1 MNLPPAVRLN
11 NRREKPRARH
21 RKPSSKRV
29 KDEYV
34 RYFNNSKYEKDDD
47 RIIVSERGK
56 ETIQAWYPE
65 NYDEDDVFSRPL
77 AYIWL
82 ERVTI
87 KGEFPEWF
95 LKVRDYLNTQKKI
108 KVLGGGMKDIVIPGD
123 GYVYT
128 FYIPDRNF
136 QNTYINNLKTFTMK
150 MAELDPQV
158 QKRVNYPKTLEDI
171 CVYEFIRHRDVK
183 NLVTTRLKYCANSDL
198 NKYQMNVRNVP
209 LGIKK
214 FAQISYELIKTLRVL
229 HSVDIYLLDIKPRNI
244 FSCFVEGQEV
254 FVYGDVDLAVNCHQI
269 DCTKKNSYVHTPDYT
284 TMMLMTQSKI
294 DSKYID
300 KKNVLALR
308 DIYALMKTLLV
319 TFIKLNSPSNPDS
332 RDIMVGALKNLMK
345 WDVWYDNVDNETNR
359 AAARIWQA
367 DIDRTVEY
375 FNDLIGLLGFGDW
388 RPEELKIFNENS
400 PPTQEQ
406 VLESLKALL
415 IGKNGILQLM
425 ISASYG
431 DLKRTD
437 KDANLK
443 SIQTLA
449 KKCGAESY
457 KWEKPIENV
466 SDLFKR
472 IRGSRLINE
481 EEELVDNMELMN
493 FEEMGRRRRR
503 GGRRRRNPCWQGYR
517 RNYNK
522 KAFTKGSCV
531 PKIKF

>member
-1 MNLPPAVRLN
+1 MNLIPAK
-11 NRREKPRARH
+11 KPERARH
-21 RKPSSKRV
+21 RKRSSERV

-47 RIIVSERGK
+47 RFIVSSRGK
-56 ETIQAWYPE
+56 QTVASWYPE
-65 NYDEDDVFSRPL
+65 DYDLVDVFSRPL

-82 ERVTI
+82 RKVTI
-87 KGEFPEWF
+87 KGEFPAWF
-95 LKVRDYLNTQKKI
+95 LKVRDYLNTHKQI
-108 KVLGGGMKDIVIPGD
+108 KVLGGGMKDIIIPGD

-128 FYIPDRNF
+128 FYIPNRNF
-136 QNTYINNLKTFTMK
+136 QNTYINNLKTFTKK
-150 MAELDPQV
+150 MSDLDPQV
-158 QKRVNYPKTLEDI
+158 QKRVNYPKTLDDI
-171 CVYEFIRHRDVK
+171 CVYEFDQNRDVK
-183 NLVTTRLKYCANSDL
+183 NLVMTRLKYCANSDL
-198 NKYQMNVRNVP
+198 NKYQLDVKNVP
-209 LGIKK
+209 LRIKK

-244 FSCFVEGQEV
+244 FSCFVKGEEV

-284 TMMLMTQSKI
+284 TLMLMSQSKI

-332 RDIMVGALKNLMK
+332 RDIMVGALKNLMR
-345 WDVWYDNVDNETNR
+345 WDQWYDNENNLNR
-359 AAARIWQA
+359 EAPARIWQA
-367 DIDRTVEY
+367 DIDRTVKY
-375 FNDLIGLLGFGDW
+375 FNDLIDLLGFGDW
-388 RPEELKIFNENS
+388 RQKELKLFNKNK
-400 PPTQEQ
+400 PPSKEQ
-406 VLESLKALL
+406 VLKSLNEML

-449 KKCGAESY
+449 KKCGAGSY

-466 SDLFKR
+466 SDMFRR
-472 IRGSRLINE
+472 IRGMRWINE
-481 EEELVDNMELMN
+481 EEELVDNMEMMN
-493 FEEMGRRRRR
+493 FEEMGRRR

>member
-1 MNLPPAVRLN
+1 MNFIPDK
-11 NRREKPRARH
+11 KPKKKKAYKKPKKARH
-21 RKPSSKRV
+21 RKPSRKRV

-47 RIIVSERGK
+47 RIIESERGK

-65 NYDEDDVFSRPL
+65 YYDEDDVFSRPL
-77 AYIWL
+77 AYIWYWK
-82 ERVTI
+82 VTI
-87 KGEFPEWF
+87 KGEFPKWF

-108 KVLGGGMKDIVIPGD
+108 KVLGGGMKDIVIPND

-128 FYIPDRNF
+128 FYIPKQYF
-136 QNTYINNLKTFTMK
+136 QYTYIVTLKTFTLK

-171 CVYEFIRHRDVK
+171 CVYEFNRNRDVK

-198 NKYQMNVRNVP
+198 NKYQLDVKNVP
-209 LGIKK
+209 LRIKK

-244 FSCFVEGQEV
+244 FSCFVEGEEV
-254 FVYGDVDLAVNCHQI
+254 FVYGDVDLAVNCQEI
-269 DCTKKNSYVHTPDYT
+269 DCTKKNSYVSTRDYT
-284 TMMLMTQSKI
+284 TLMLMSQLEI

-332 RDIMVGALKNLMK
+332 RDIMVGALKNLMR
-345 WDVWYDNVDNETNR
+345 WDVWYDNADNKTNR
-359 AAARIWQA
+359 APARIWQE
-367 DIDRTVEY
+367 DIDRTVKY
-375 FNDLIGLLGFGDW
+375 FNGLLNLLGFGDW
-388 RPEELKIFNENS
+388 KAKELEIFNKDS

-449 KKCGAESY
+449 KKCGAASY

-466 SDLFKR
+466 SDFFKR
-472 IRGSRLINE
+472 IRGRRWINE
-481 EEELVDNMELMN
+481 EEELVDNMEMMN
-493 FEEMGRRRRR
+493 FEEMGRRR
-503 GGRRRRNPCWQGYR
+503 
-517 RNYNK
+517 
-522 KAFTKGSCV
+522 
-531 PKIKF
+531 